1 MTLTHLIHSFI
12 LELKYNTPVICY
24 YPLHVHPLESKC
36 LSQLVTKEITEVNLM
51 EDNTPKHRNHKR
63 ISYLVPTRV
72 EEIFQFHY
80 ITVLQA
86 SHDLKFTVLK
96 ENTMLRNHIHIAFQM
111 KSSDKVI
118 SQLTGSI

>member
-1 MTLTHLIHSFI
+1 
-12 LELKYNTPVICY
+12 
-24 YPLHVHPLESKC
+24 
-36 LSQLVTKEITEVNLM
+36 M
-51 EDNTPKHRNHKR
+51 EDNIIKHKNNRK

-96 ENTMLRNHIHIAFQM
+96 ENTMLRNQIHVVFQL
-111 KSSDKVI
+111 K
-118 SQLTGSI
+118 